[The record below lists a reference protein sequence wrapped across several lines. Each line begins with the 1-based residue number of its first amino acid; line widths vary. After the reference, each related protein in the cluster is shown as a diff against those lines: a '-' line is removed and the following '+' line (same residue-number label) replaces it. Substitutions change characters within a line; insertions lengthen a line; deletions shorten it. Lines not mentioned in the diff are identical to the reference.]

1 MKVLKDLVKILQKEK
16 HDLIQKFEESEQQLQ
31 DSKSDLRLLREQ
43 LGYYTKDSYIKIY
56 FK

>member
-43 LGYYTKDSYIKIY
+43 LGYYTKDS
-56 FK
+56 